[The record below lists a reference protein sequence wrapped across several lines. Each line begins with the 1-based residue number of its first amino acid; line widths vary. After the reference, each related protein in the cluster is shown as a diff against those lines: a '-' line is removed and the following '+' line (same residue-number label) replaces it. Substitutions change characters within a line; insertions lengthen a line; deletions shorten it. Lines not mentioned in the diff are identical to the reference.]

1 MSTSIQ
7 EQDLIQ
13 ELKDLKQRI
22 SDLERQQRNIATT
35 TTGGEKAIQ
44 ITKNFNAVQAERLTV
59 SSDYLSYYY
68 ADNTDPN
75 LVVDG
80 GIQINFDVDRLD
92 IFNTGDFVPGILNLY
107 DISPAINNHD
117 TSIPATTT
125 STGVKGQIKWNASH
139 IYVCTAT
146 NTWRRVALTTW

>member
-13 ELKDLKQRI
+13 TIKELQQRI
-22 SDLERQQRNIATT
+22 SDLERQQRTIAIDTSGIKT
-35 TTGGEKAIQ
+35 
-44 ITKNFNAVQAERLTV
+44 VQVKKDISSVQSERMDV
-59 SSDYLSYYY
+59 SSNNIQYYY
-68 ADNTDPN
+68 ADTSGP
-75 LVVDG
+75 LVDG
-80 GIQINFDVDRLD
+80 GIVINFDVDRLD

-107 DISPAINNHD
+107 DLSPAINNHD

-146 NTWRRVALTTW
+146 NTWRRVALSTW